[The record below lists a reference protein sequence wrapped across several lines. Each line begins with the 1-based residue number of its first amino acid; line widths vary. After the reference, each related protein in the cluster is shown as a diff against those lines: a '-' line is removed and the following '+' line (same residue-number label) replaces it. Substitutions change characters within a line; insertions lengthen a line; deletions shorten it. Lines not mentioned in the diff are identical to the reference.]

1 MTAQTRYADHVEE
14 ALALEQQAR
23 VRRWLGLTLRYTI
36 LIIISLIF
44 IMPFVLAFFGGFKT
58 NREVLG
64 YPPTLVP
71 ESWSDPA
78 NWQMFI
84 TGAVPEG
91 ADHLAAQVATC
102 EELNALLAEAGLESD
117 TIQARQFA
125 RDNDLPNPLDCPVGA
140 RAVAAL
146 NLGLLN
152 WVRVF
157 QAGGETC
164 ASRGFLG
171 PYCFPYWLFNSV
183 VLAIIRVV
191 TRTFLAAMAGYAFAR
206 MNFPYKNLIFAFML
220 ATMMIPGAVTLIPG
234 FVLMTQIGWVS
245 TYWALA
251 VPGMVEA
258 FGIFLMTQFLKSVP
272 VDLEEAARIDG
283 ASQFQTVWTVIMPL
297 ARPALITLAILAFQ
311 SSWNEYMGPLLYLT
325 GAPNF
330 TLPVGLRFF
339 QSQFRADW
347 NFTLIGSM
355 FNAIPVLIIF
365 FIFNRYFIEGV
376 SYSGIKG

>member
-1 MTAQTRYADHVEE
+1 M
-14 ALALEQQAR
+14 
-23 VRRWLGLTLRYTI
+23 LG
-36 LIIISLIF
+36 
-44 IMPFVLAFFGGFKT
+44 
-58 NREVLG
+58 
-64 YPPTLVP
+64 
-71 ESWSDPA
+71 
-78 NWQMFI
+78 
-84 TGAVPEG
+84 
-91 ADHLAAQVATC
+91 
-102 EELNALLAEAGLESD
+102 
-117 TIQARQFA
+117 
-125 RDNDLPNPLDCPVGA
+125 
-140 RAVAAL
+140 
-146 NLGLLN
+146 
-152 WVRVF
+152 
-157 QAGGETC
+157 
-164 ASRGFLG
+164 
-171 PYCFPYWLFNSV
+171 
-183 VLAIIRVV
+183 
-191 TRTFLAAMAGYAFAR
+191 
-206 MNFPYKNLIFAFML
+206 
-220 ATMMIPGAVTLIPG
+220 TMMIPGAVTLIPG

-251 VPGMVEA
+251 VPGIVEA

>member
-36 LIIISLIF
+36 LVIVSLIF

-157 QAGGETC
+157 QA
-164 ASRGFLG
+164 RRRNLR
-171 PYCFPYWLFNSV
+171 
-183 VLAIIRVV
+183 LARV
-191 TRTFLAAMAGYAFAR
+191 
-206 MNFPYKNLIFAFML
+206 
-220 ATMMIPGAVTLIPG
+220 PGAVLLS
-234 FVLMTQIGWVS
+234 V
-245 TYWALA
+245 LA
-251 VPGMVEA
+251 VQQRGACDHPRGHA
-258 FGIFLMTQFLKSVP
+258 DVP
-272 VDLEEAARIDG
+272 RSDG
-283 ASQFQTVWTVIMPL
+283 RLRLRAH
-297 ARPALITLAILAFQ
+297 
-311 SSWNEYMGPLLYLT
+311 E
-325 GAPNF
+325 
-330 TLPVGLRFF
+330 LPVQESALRVHARNHDDPRRGDADTGLRAHDSDRVG
-339 QSQFRADW
+339 QHVLGAGRA
-347 NFTLIGSM
+347 
-355 FNAIPVLIIF
+355 
-365 FIFNRYFIEGV
+365 RHR
-376 SYSGIKG
+376 